1 MRNERLKDYQVDG
14 KINMDQIIDDF
25 YGYVSILV
33 KNSVT
38 TNLTDEDLEEIISD
52 VFVAIWRNQEQ
63 LSETTLLKPYLVG
76 IAKNKIKNKYR
87 KSELS
92 FSLSDYEEKL
102 SDPASLER
110 EVQENEQ
117 NSIIQKGLEALKTEE
132 YTIFILFYYEAKKI
146 KEIADTLH
154 LSEGKVKVI
163 LHRVRKSLKRNLED
177 GGYGYGK

>member
-63 LSETTLLKPYLVG
+63 LSETTLLKPYLAG

-102 SDPASLER
+102 SDPESLER

-132 YTIFILFYYEAKKI
+132 YTIFILFYYESK
-146 KEIADTLH
+146 
-154 LSEGKVKVI
+154 EGKSRSPEGRSGNSKSE
-163 LHRVRKSLKRNLED
+163 KSLFLS
-177 GGYGYGK
+177 